1 MVSDRLRV
9 ISNCSEPAE
18 LKRILTQFGYI
29 AAMSDQVIR
38 SGAKPFPVQA
48 ALPWLVGAGVY
59 ALLLTLG
66 PRLLNDPDSYSHIAV
81 GRWIIAHGAVP
92 ASDPFSFSM
101 YGAPWIA
108 FEWLSE
114 VIYAAAYMLS
124 GWSGVVAL
132 AAAATAFAIA
142 LLTRFLLREL
152 SPTPALLMVMAAVA
166 LLAPHLL
173 ARPHMLTL
181 PVMVAWATA
190 LVRGM
195 DRHAPPPYWALPLL
209 VLWANL
215 HGSVVLALGLIWP
228 AVLEALLDRKRS
240 EWPRV
245 LLRWLPFSALAVA
258 ACCLTPYGPE
268 PLLIPLTTLGLGDAL
283 RWITEWRPQDFGHFG
298 TFELVL
304 LAGIFAL
311 SRGVTLPVV
320 RALVLL
326 GLMHF
331 ALAQMRNAD
340 LLAVLAPIY
349 LAAPLARQ
357 FGARAGDDAAG
368 SARGVNLTAFNMT
381 AFNMTALGMM
391 IVATGLALARDVRP
405 PPQNTPAAAV
415 ADADLAKAGPVL
427 NDYSF
432 GGYLVFAGIPTFIDG
447 RGELYGGPFIARYNR
462 DVSLA
467 DLPDFLK
474 LLDQHKFGATLL
486 APDTPAVALL
496 DRLPDWQRV
505 YSDDV
510 AVVHKRRA
518 ALKQ

>member
-1 MVSDRLRV
+1 
-9 ISNCSEPAE
+9 
-18 LKRILTQFGYI
+18 
-29 AAMSDQVIR
+29 MSDQVIR

-59 ALLLTLG
+59 VLLLTLG

-81 GRWIIAHGAVP
+81 GRWIMAHGAVP
-92 ASDPFSFSM
+92 SSDPFSFSM
-101 YGAPWIA
+101 HGAPWIA

-114 VIYAAAYMLS
+114 VIYAAVYALS
-124 GWSGVVAL
+124 GWAGVVAL
-132 AAAATAFAIA
+132 AAAATALALA

-152 SPTPALLMVMAAVA
+152 PPTPALLTVMAAIA

-190 LVRGM
+190 LVRCM

-215 HGSVVLALGLIWP
+215 HGSVVLALGLIGP
-228 AVLEALLDRKRS
+228 AVLEALLNEKRI

-245 LLRWLPFSALAVA
+245 LLRWLPFTALAVA

-298 TFELVL
+298 TFEFVL

-311 SRGVTLPVV
+311 SRGVTLPLV

-326 GLMHF
+326 GLTHF

-340 LLAVLAPIY
+340 LLAVLAPLY

-357 FGARAGDDAAG
+357 FGVRAQDDAAG
-368 SARGVNLTAFNMT
+368 SARGVNLTAFNL
-381 AFNMTALGMM
+381 TALGVM
-391 IVATGLALARDVRP
+391 IAATGLALARDVRTA
-405 PPQNTPAAAV
+405 PQNTPAAAV
-415 ADADLAKAGPVL
+415 AVADLARAGPVL

-432 GGYLVFAGIPTFIDG
+432 GGYLIFAGIPTFIDG

-462 DVSLA
+462 DLSLA

-474 LLDQHKFGATLL
+474 LLDQYKFGATLL
-486 APDTPAVALL
+486 APDTPAIALL

-510 AVVHKRRA
+510 AVVHKRLA
-518 ALKQ
+518 APKQ